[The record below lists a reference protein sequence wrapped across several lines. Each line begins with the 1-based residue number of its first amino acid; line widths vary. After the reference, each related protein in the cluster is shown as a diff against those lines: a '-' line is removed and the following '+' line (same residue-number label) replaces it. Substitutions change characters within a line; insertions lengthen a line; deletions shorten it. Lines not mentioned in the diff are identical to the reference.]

1 MAKLAAAVSAT
12 PVRARRRKLPFGRA
26 AVLSVDGREHI
37 VGLADVSATGAF
49 LITRVPF
56 SIGQAV
62 VVKVMPIAGRREVS
76 LPARIVRVAQAGE
89 ESPQHLHG
97 VAVQFAALD
106 QRTREILEDF
116 VNQVPKRRRPL

>member
-1 MAKLAAAVSAT
+1 MAKLAAAVSAA

-26 AVLSVDGREHI
+26 AVLSVDSREHI

-49 LITRVPF
+49 LVTRVRF

-62 VVKVMPIAGRREVS
+62 VVKVMPIPGRREVS
-76 LPARIVRVAQAGE
+76 LPARVVRVTQTGE
-89 ESPQHLHG
+89 ESPHHPQG

-106 QRTREILEDF
+106 RRTREILEDF
-116 VNQVPKRRRPL
+116 VNQVPKRRRVP